1 MGYRAILP
9 GMKAKAFATI
19 LLLTACACCLAQN
32 AAPSPSSQAAPTAQK
47 KSWFV
52 RLIPPR
58 TTFPQDITEPEKK
71 LMQDH
76 YVYWK
81 ARFEE
86 GVCVF
91 GGPVMDPK
99 GAYGVLAI
107 RAATEDEARAI
118 ASADPSVKG
127 GLMHI
132 EVAEMNIAFLPPVSP
147 QHQAPR

>member
-1 MGYRAILP
+1 MRAIALAAILILAACLT
-9 GMKAKAFATI
+9 GAAQTAATAGHPPQ
-19 LLLTACACCLAQN
+19 TSP
-32 AAPSPSSQAAPTAQK
+32 APQK

-58 TTFPQDITEPEKK
+58 ASFPNDMTEPERK
-71 LMQDH
+71 LMEDH
-76 YVYWK
+76 YDYWK

-86 GVCVF
+86 GICVF

-99 GAYGVLAI
+99 GVYGVLAI
-107 RAATEDEARAI
+107 RAANEDEARTI

-132 EVAEMNIAFLPPVSP
+132 EVTEMNIAFPPPSAS
-147 QHQAPR
+147 H

>member
-1 MGYRAILP
+1 
-9 GMKAKAFATI
+9 MKAKALVAVLF
-19 LLLTACACCLAQN
+19 LAGSLCSFPQN
-32 AAPSPSSQAAPTAQK
+32 GAGPQAASSQSASAPAEK

-58 TTFPQDITEPEKK
+58 TTFPQDMTEPEKK
-71 LMQDH
+71 IMEDH
-76 YVYWK
+76 YAYWK
-81 ARFEE
+81 GRFEA
-86 GVCVF
+86 GICVF

-127 GLMHI
+127 GLMRL
-132 EVAEMNIAFLPPVSP
+132 EVAEMQIAFLPPVPS
-147 QHQAPR
+147 RK

>member
-1 MGYRAILP
+1 
-9 GMKAKAFATI
+9 MKAKAIAAI
-19 LLLTACACCLAQN
+19 LILAACFSCAAQN
-32 AAPSPSSQAAPTAQK
+32 AAPADHQAQSSSAPQK

-58 TTFPQDITEPEKK
+58 TTFPQDMTEPEKK
-71 LMQDH
+71 LMEDH
-76 YVYWK
+76 YTYWK
-81 ARFEE
+81 ARYEE

-99 GAYGVLAI
+99 GVYGVLAI
-107 RAATEDEARAI
+107 RATTEEEARAI

-132 EVAEMNIAFLPPVSP
+132 EVAEMSIAFPPGVG
-147 QHQAPR
+147 QHT